1 MLQAPSSV
9 DESGR
14 QVRKWTPRVLDRL
27 GDRHILESGES
38 SVVNSVARA
47 DLEDGGVVCLSR
59 RTLFDLAFFDLR
71 AGFCQ
76 VQVDLLGAGT
86 EGVAQRLET
95 LHLLEQTLLGDG
107 GFLGEFLRIGA

>member
-1 MLQAPSSV
+1 MFLDAQQLEKVRARV
-9 DESGR
+9 GCESLCITAGFG
-14 QVRKWTPRVLDRL
+14 QGVTQGLHGGVVRTLR
-27 GDRHILESGES
+27 
-38 SVVNSVARA
+38 RA
-47 DLEDGGVVCLSR
+47 DLEDGGVVRLSR